1 MFRWI
6 KHWHIC
12 ALVGVRCV
20 KYFLE
25 YIVHCINI
33 LPCFLSLTLA
43 NISTVDVLWRSR
55 RRPGAP
61 KPLAPLAPPHW
72 QLFLEGAGASQLLA
86 SYYSENSAAN
96 ALVQGS
102 GTGWTGAK

>member
-1 MFRWI
+1 
-6 KHWHIC
+6 
-12 ALVGVRCV
+12 V

-33 LPCFLSLTLA
+33 LPCFF
-43 NISTVDVLWRSR
+43 ISYISKHEHCRCLWRSR